1 METDDSVDSNT
12 SRQDLS
18 DLCINQHANNS
29 AFTTSNKTDNVQSQE
44 NPMRKVVVNAVL
56 DALKIKRNSGVS
68 IETFED
74 ILHYAKRLL
83 LSTLDTGSENIDRD
97 VTTFWPK
104 SWNDVQ
110 SLLREEGYEGA
121 K

>member
-1 METDDSVDSNT
+1 MQTITNQSSSDSENEDFIRNITSLNHTEEMETDDSVDSNT

-56 DALKIKRNSGVS
+56 DALKV
-68 IETFED
+68 
-74 ILHYAKRLL
+74 
-83 LSTLDTGSENIDRD
+83 
-97 VTTFWPK
+97 
-104 SWNDVQ
+104 
-110 SLLREEGYEGA
+110 
-121 K
+121 

>member
-1 METDDSVDSNT
+1 
-12 SRQDLS
+12 L
-18 DLCINQHANNS
+18 
-29 AFTTSNKTDNVQSQE
+29 
-44 NPMRKVVVNAVL
+44 
-56 DALKIKRNSGVS
+56 IKRNSGVT